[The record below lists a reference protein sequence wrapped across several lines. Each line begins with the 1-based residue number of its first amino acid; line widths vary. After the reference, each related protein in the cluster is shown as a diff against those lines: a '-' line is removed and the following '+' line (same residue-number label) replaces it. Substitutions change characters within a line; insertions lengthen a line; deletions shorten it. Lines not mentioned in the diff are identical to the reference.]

1 MKCCNNSEHIR
12 FENLLKEGCEY
23 KSKKKKINI
32 RLSNKHLQNKWNS
45 ARFCCQKILAPDP
58 IKCVA
63 KYWLSQR
70 SRTWCTTWWP
80 HPTESA
86 AYQCTGRPPQISP
99 TRLGK
104 KKKTLFAMAPL
115 NNMHKGHCWWQ
126 QLVRPLSCLSRQI
139 SHLTRLP
146 RLIRLNWPP
155 HPTRLTELL
164 KHF

>member
-1 MKCCNNSEHIR
+1 MITMKCCNNSEHIR

-70 SRTWCTTWWP
+70 RRTWCTTWWP
-80 HPTESA
+80 HPTKSA
-86 AYQCTGRPPQISP
+86 ACQRTGRPPQVNP
-99 TRLGK
+99 TRLK
-104 KKKTLFAMAPL
+104 KKKKGIHDGSSQSHARGSLF
-115 NNMHKGHCWWQ
+115 
-126 QLVRPLSCLSRQI
+126 
-139 SHLTRLP
+139 
-146 RLIRLNWPP
+146 
-155 HPTRLTELL
+155 LL
-164 KHF
+164 HHFKDGSS